1 MKYIKVNQLN
11 CSNTILSFEQ
21 FEIER
26 IIKRIERLK
35 EIKAQKEQELLTL
48 NKQEQ

>member
-1 MKYIKVNQLN
+1 MESIQANQLN

-26 IIKRIERLK
+26 IKKRIERLK